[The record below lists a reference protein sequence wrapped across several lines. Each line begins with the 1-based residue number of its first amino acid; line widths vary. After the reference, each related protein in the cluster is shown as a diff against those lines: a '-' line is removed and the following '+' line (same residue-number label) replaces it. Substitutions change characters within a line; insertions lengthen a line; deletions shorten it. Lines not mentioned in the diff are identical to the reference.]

1 MFLLSVFCYF
11 KTSLEPLSPNIYKVP
26 EQLEAER
33 IFSDDESTG
42 SSLSTSQYSDTDE
55 ESMPTDIEIEMPEK

>member
-11 KTSLEPLSPNIYKVP
+11 KTSLEPLSLSYKVP
-26 EQLEAER
+26 EQLEAEG